1 MTTANYRRYN
11 SIVTAVLQHNKG
23 FGVIN
28 SMSLRPINDTTILKG
43 KAVLYLRYSSDNQ
56 NETSIE
62 YQRRACEE
70 IAEKYGLEIIG
81 EYVDEEK
88 SGRGE
93 CTYKRTR
100 YLEMK
105 NDILHKT
112 PRPER
117 VLCYKIDRLG
127 RNTQEII
134 NCFTDFRNKGTT
146 VITTEMDFD
155 VPNAIAFIMFFSMM
169 AESESNNISTRTA
182 DASFEKA
189 QKGYFL
195 GGLVPLGYKS
205 IAFADPST
213 KKGTSYRL
221 IIDDTTAPVV
231 KKIFEMYAYT
241 NHTTKS
247 ICDYLNNEIKFTNS
261 NGGKWYKQTLINLLK
276 KPTYKG
282 TQLYHSQKKNYN
294 TNTYEERVVELDDT
308 IPAIVSKELW
318 NMVQLKLA
326 NNANAPRNVKT
337 ADTSDDDR
345 FLLTNYLHC
354 GHCGGT
360 MSGSS
365 STRKLADGT
374 YKKYRYYECV
384 NKHSYDTCNKQSMD
398 KDYLENFV
406 ITACLNLIND
416 DNIDDTADKIL
427 KLYNSRYADKS
438 NEKSEKELKKLQKKL
453 INISNLLADEDIV
466 NMPIIKDKYKADLKT
481 TQAKIDEI
489 TEKLKQAEST
499 NKFVP
504 TTSTV
509 KKWLQRI
516 KKSAD
521 TINGKQQIIRAFIKS
536 VYLTD
541 ENIIIYF
548 NIDDTPDPDF
558 NIFKK
563 TLKENNL
570 TRPNPTS
577 PKTRKKST
585 KKFVTRQ
592 KRGASM
598 DGSQNVLNVINYTLY
613 SLFYLV

>member
-1 MTTANYRRYN
+1 
-11 SIVTAVLQHNKG
+11 
-23 FGVIN
+23 
-28 SMSLRPINDTTILKG
+28 MSLRPINDTEILKG
-43 KAVLYLRYSSDNQ
+43 KAILYLRYSSDNQ

-105 NDILHKT
+105 KDILNKS

-117 VLCYKIDRLG
+117 VICYKIDRLG

-134 NCFTDFRNKGTT
+134 NCFTDFQNKGTT
-146 VITTEMDFD
+146 VVTTEMDFN

-195 GGLVPLGYKS
+195 GGLVPIGYKS
-205 IAFADPST
+205 LAFADPST

-221 IIDDTTAPVV
+221 IIDDTTAPIV
-231 KKIFEMYAYT
+231 KQIFEKYAYT
-241 NHTTKS
+241 NCSTNDVCKW
-247 ICDYLNNEIKFTNS
+247 LNDDLKFYNS

-406 ITACLNLIND
+406 ITACLNLINA

-438 NEKSEKELKKLQKKL
+438 NEKAEKELKKLQKKL

-466 NMPIIKDKYKADLKT
+466 NMPTIKAKYKADLKI

-504 TTSTV
+504 TTTTV

-521 TINGKQQIIRAFIKS
+521 TINGKQQIIRAFVKA

-548 NIDDTPDPDF
+548 NIDDTPDPNF
-558 NIFKK
+558 TIFKK
-563 TLKENNL
+563 TMKENNL
-570 TRPNPTS
+570 TRPNPTA

-585 KKFVTRQ
+585 KKFVTGQ
-592 KRGASM
+592 GRGASM

-613 SLFYLV
+613 SLFYIV

>member
-1 MTTANYRRYN
+1 MTTANFQRYN
-11 SIVTAVLQHNKG
+11 SIVIIVLQWFNDFRSDK
-23 FGVIN
+23 
-28 SMSLRPINDTTILKG
+28 MSLRPVNDTEIMKG
-43 KAVLYLRYSSDNQ
+43 KAVIYLRYSSDNQ

-70 IAEKYGLEIIG
+70 IAEKYGLEIID

-105 NDILHKT
+105 KDILNKSQ
-112 PRPER
+112 RPER
-117 VLCYKIDRLG
+117 VICYKIDRLG

-146 VITTEMDFD
+146 VITTEMDFN

-205 IAFADPST
+205 IAFPDPST
-213 KKGTSYRL
+213 KKGTSYKL
-221 IIDDTTAPVV
+221 IIDDNTAPIV
-231 KKIFEMYAYT
+231 KNIFEKYAYT
-241 NHTTKS
+241 NCSANDVCKW
-247 ICDYLNNEIKFTNS
+247 LNDELKFYNN
-261 NGGKWYKQTLINLLK
+261 NGGRWYKQTLINLLK

-318 NMVQLKLA
+318 NMVQIKLS

-337 ADTSDDDR
+337 ADTSDSDR

-398 KDYLENFV
+398 KYYLENFV

-427 KLYNSRYADKS
+427 KLYNIRYADKS

-466 NMPIIKDKYKADLKT
+466 NMPIIKAKYKADLKT

-504 TTSTV
+504 TINTV

-521 TINGKQQIIRAFIKS
+521 TLQGKQQIIRAFVKS

-570 TRPNPTS
+570 TRPNPTA

-585 KKFVTRQ
+585 KNFVTRQ
-592 KRGASM
+592 ERGASM

>member
-1 MTTANYRRYN
+1 M
-11 SIVTAVLQHNKG
+11 LQHNKG

-592 KRGASM
+592 KR
-598 DGSQNVLNVINYTLY
+598 VTKCIKCY
-613 SLFYLV
+613 